1 MAGTISII
9 DTTIL
14 DNIIVGRVEPYIYAF
29 STETVPNYL
38 KVGDTSRGVRVRL
51 DEWRKIFPNLIQQYE
66 HSAQIDANTIFRD
79 YAVHT
84 FLEQEMQLERL
95 RPHTI
100 ENLPYYSREFFK
112 GATAEDV
119 ESAIKDIYQSAHENS
134 GKYPLYT
141 PDRLPHT
148 FTYARTED
156 YTPRN
161 NQQQVI
167 DNFKAA
173 VEAGRK
179 NLLLYAVMRFGKSF
193 TSMCCAKEIN
203 ARFVVIV
210 SAKADVKEEW
220 KKTVESHK
228 YFEGYCFLDSE
239 ALKRN
244 ETVITDTIADPDK
257 NVALFLTLQDLQGNN
272 IKDKHKEVFENT
284 IDLLIID
291 ETHFGARGASY
302 GKVLQT
308 QKLNKAEIKKELKD
322 LDGFKTLDQVENAV
336 KELNAKIRLHLSGTP
351 YRILMSD
358 EFQKED
364 IVAFVQFTDIIDA
377 QQHWNDE
384 HLKEDDCNEWDNPYF
399 GFPQMIRFAFNPNES
414 SRKKMEQ
421 LRKNG
426 ITCALSELFR
436 PHSITAKTDGSH
448 RRFNHEAEI
457 LDLLEVIDGS
467 KEDENLLGF
476 LDYDKIKDGNMCRHI
491 ACVLPFRASCDAMSF
506 LIQNNKD
513 RFKNLGDYE
522 IINIAGFDD
531 ERKYKST
538 DDVKRAINECE
549 ANNKKNADFN
559 CQPDADRDNSPAMG
573 HYAVFQ
579 RDSISARI

>member
-1 MAGTISII
+1 
-9 DTTIL
+9 
-14 DNIIVGRVEPYIYAF
+14 
-29 STETVPNYL
+29 
-38 KVGDTSRGVRVRL
+38 
-51 DEWRKIFPNLIQQYE
+51 
-66 HSAQIDANTIFRD
+66 
-79 YAVHT
+79 
-84 FLEQEMQLERL
+84 
-95 RPHTI
+95 
-100 ENLPYYSREFFK
+100 
-112 GATAEDV
+112 
-119 ESAIKDIYQSAHENS
+119 
-134 GKYPLYT
+134 
-141 PDRLPHT
+141 
-148 FTYARTED
+148 
-156 YTPRN
+156 
-161 NQQQVI
+161 
-167 DNFKAA
+167 
-173 VEAGRK
+173 
-179 NLLLYAVMRFGKSF
+179 
-193 TSMCCAKEIN
+193 
-203 ARFVVIV
+203 
-210 SAKADVKEEW
+210 
-220 KKTVESHK
+220 
-228 YFEGYCFLDSE
+228 
-239 ALKRN
+239 
-244 ETVITDTIADPDK
+244 
-257 NVALFLTLQDLQGNN
+257 
-272 IKDKHKEVFENT
+272 
-284 IDLLIID
+284 
-291 ETHFGARGASY
+291 
-302 GKVLQT
+302 LQT

-426 ITCALSELFR
+426 ITCVLSELFR

-476 LDYDKIKDGNMCRHI
+476 LDYDKIKDGNMCRYI

-549 ANNKKNADFN
+549 ANNKKTLTLTVNRMLTGTTVPQWDTMLYFKGTA
-559 CQPDADRDNSPAMG
+559 SPQEYDQAIFRLQNQYITTFKDENG
-573 HYAVFQ
+573 K
-579 RDSISARI
+579 SIKLSLIHI